1 MKTTFISALYTGQ
14 ALLSTY
20 GLYHSYVSITN
31 LMQYEE
37 KSKKAAEWSNTA
49 AHQLR
54 KTRTT
59 QATGA
64 GAIITSL
71 TAAVVLLIR
80 PSLTATT
87 IALIHVGISC
97 VALAAATHIG
107 NFWDG
112 KARVPFVGGYNE
124 GMRRTQALKNML
136 QVLAGT
142 WIFTGIVRFALE

>member
-1 MKTTFISALYTGQ
+1 MTTTFISALYTGQ

-64 GAIITSL
+64 GAVGTLRFTPTS
-71 TAAVVLLIR
+71 
-80 PSLTATT
+80 
-87 IALIHVGISC
+87 
-97 VALAAATHIG
+97 
-107 NFWDG
+107 
-112 KARVPFVGGYNE
+112 
-124 GMRRTQALKNML
+124 
-136 QVLAGT
+136 
-142 WIFTGIVRFALE
+142 

>member
-1 MKTTFISALYTGQ
+1 
-14 ALLSTY
+14 
-20 GLYHSYVSITN
+20 
-31 LMQYEE
+31 
-37 KSKKAAEWSNTA
+37 
-49 AHQLR
+49 
-54 KTRTT
+54 
-59 QATGA
+59 
-64 GAIITSL
+64 
-71 TAAVVLLIR
+71 
-80 PSLTATT
+80 
-87 IALIHVGISC
+87 LIHVGISC